1 MPRNNI
7 GDWRVKYSVVDPS
20 STEILG
26 AALRDRQSYVSGT
39 TTRLV
44 YFSTIPANRLVGNM
58 PIAGQLPAGTAF
70 LVQAIRV
77 ILHASPQT
85 VEALAAA
92 TDPFTGQLNDLFAI
106 YTQGVMSVDVLN
118 KKYCDYPLWMLP
130 PGAGLAHAAFSAG
143 DTAAG
148 TTVAMAGSWG
158 NPDPRAV
165 YTLAVP
171 FVIPPQTSFPTI
183 LEWPLGAVTLTGG
196 NTDLEVVFDGQLARP
211 KQ

>member
-26 AALRDRQSYVSGT
+26 AALRDRQSYVSGAT
-39 TTRLV
+39 VRLQ
-44 YFSTIPANRLVGNM
+44 FFGTLPANRLAGNM

-77 ILHASPQT
+77 VLHVQPQA
-85 VEALAAA
+85 VAAPAAA
-92 TDPFTGQLNDLFAI
+92 LDPITGAFNDLWAI

-118 KKYCDYPLWMLP
+118 KKYGDYPLWMLP
-130 PGAGLAHAAFSAG
+130 PGAGIGCAALSAG
-143 DTAAG
+143 AAG
-148 TTVAMAGSWG
+148 SLGQVGAWG

-183 LEWPLGAVTLTGG
+183 LEWPVAQTLAGG

>member
-26 AALRDRQSYVSGT
+26 AALRDRQSYVSTT
-39 TTRLV
+39 TTRLT
-44 YFSTIPANRLVGNM
+44 FFTTIPANRLAGNM

-77 ILHASPQT
+77 ILHVQPQ
-85 VEALAAA
+85 AIAAPA
-92 TDPFTGQLNDLFAI
+92 GAVDPITGTLNDLFLI
-106 YTQGVMSVDVLN
+106 YTNGVMSVDVLN

-130 PGAGLAHAAFSAG
+130 PGAGFANAALSAG
-143 DTAAG
+143 AAG
-148 TTVAMAGSWG
+148 SLGQAAGWC

-183 LEWPLGAVTLTGG
+183 LEWPLGAQTLAGG
-196 NTDLEVVFDGQLARP
+196 NTDIEVVFDGQLARP